1 MHLART
7 QALSLAGLLS
17 LSLAAPSLI
26 GCGAAATPGSS
37 TAHDETVVAVAPVA
51 SAAPVARVAPI
62 DDPPQVPFVLGVEGV
77 SDMTDEI
84 VADGDSTPSGAR
96 RTGEAGRMGGVS
108 GGVVGGSVAG
118 GSVGGVLGGLGL
130 GSGGLGLSG
139 VGLGGGGSGIGLGL
153 GGGRSSTYRD
163 DSIPGTSIDVDST
176 STVEYGDSATLGIS
190 LEAATR
196 ALRNRLYKLR
206 DCYDMALD
214 ADPRAAGAVSL
225 RMVVKLD
232 GYLKYVNV
240 YDSTLARPAAEKCL
254 RAALLGTYVGMPQVG
269 QIGIIETTL
278 TFRPTK
284 R

>member
-1 MHLART
+1 MQPART
-7 QALSLAGLLS
+7 QALSIAGLVS
-17 LSLAAPSLI
+17 VALAAPSLI
-26 GCGAAATPGSS
+26 GCGAAATPGAS
-37 TAHDETVVAVAPVA
+37 TPHDEAVVVVAPVA
-51 SAAPVARVAPI
+51 APPNSAVPPPTDDVQDLTAKILVGVDPS
-62 DDPPQVPFVLGVEGV
+62 DDPE
-77 SDMTDEI
+77 E
-84 VADGDSTPSGAR
+84 
-96 RTGEAGRMGGVS
+96 GRMGGVS
-108 GGVVGGSVAG
+108 GGVVGGVVGGSVAG
-118 GSVGGVLGGLGL
+118 GSVGGSLGGLNL
-130 GSGGLGLSG
+130 GVAGLGLSG
-139 VGLGGGGSGIGLGL
+139 VGLGGGGTGIGLGL

-225 RMVVKLD
+225 RMVVKLE
-232 GYLKYVNV
+232 GYIKYVNV

-254 RAALLGTYVGMPQVG
+254 REVLLGTYVGMPQVG
-269 QIGIIETTL
+269 PIGIIETTL
-278 TFRPTK
+278 GFRPTK